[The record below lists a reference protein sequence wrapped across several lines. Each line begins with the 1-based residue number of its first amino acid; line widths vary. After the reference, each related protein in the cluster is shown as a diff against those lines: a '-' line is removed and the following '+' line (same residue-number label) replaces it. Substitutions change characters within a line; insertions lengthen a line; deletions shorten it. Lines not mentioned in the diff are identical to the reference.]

1 MQSRAWIYGQY
12 DLNVHKT
19 IISIRALLLAKM
31 EIVYDYPLY
40 RPPSEANSMIFQ
52 VTLGCSFNKCSF
64 CNMYRTKEYSER
76 PWDEI
81 KAEIDMAAK
90 FYPDTTRIFLADGD
104 AINLPKDRMIQILEY
119 IHSKFPAL
127 ERVSSYAMPMNLL
140 QKKDEELKE
149 LKDAGLDML
158 YVGIETGNDIVLRK
172 VTKGATYRTIV
183 QACQKAKKN
192 GYILSCMVI
201 LGLGGKTYSRQHVAD
216 TARILSEAAPDYV
229 GALTL
234 QLEEGIHDEFMAK
247 FGEPF
252 VPLDDADVLE
262 ELNGLIKNF
271 DPKTPV
277 VFRANHASNVYS
289 VGGTV
294 PADREKMLALV
305 RNLQSHP
312 EMLKPK
318 FLRRF

>member
-1 MQSRAWIYGQY
+1 
-12 DLNVHKT
+12 
-19 IISIRALLLAKM
+19 M

-76 PWDEI
+76 SWDEI
-81 KAEIDMAAK
+81 KAEINMAAK
-90 FYPDTTRIFLADGD
+90 FYPETKRVFLADGD
-104 AINLPKDRMIQILEY
+104 AINLSKDRMIQILKY
-119 IHSKFPAL
+119 LYSKFPAL
-127 ERVSSYAMPMNLL
+127 ERVSCYAMPMNLL
-140 QKKDEELKE
+140 QKKDDELEEMRT
-149 LKDAGLDML
+149 AGLSML
-158 YVGIETGNDIVLRK
+158 YIGIETGSDIVLRK
-172 VTKGATYRTIV
+172 VTKGATYKTIV
-183 QACQKAKKN
+183 QACLKAKRN
-192 GYILSCMVI
+192 GYVLSCMVI
-201 LGLGGKTYSRQHVAD
+201 LGLGGKTFTREHIAD
-216 TARILSEAAPDYV
+216 TAHILSETAPDYV

-234 QLEEGIHDEFMAK
+234 HLEEGVYNEFMTK

-252 VPLDDADVLE
+252 VPLDDHEVLE
-262 ELNGLIKNF
+262 ELDQLIANF

-289 VGGTV
+289 IGGTM
-294 PADREKMLALV
+294 PEDREKMLALV
-305 RNLQSHP
+305 RNLRSHP

>member
-1 MQSRAWIYGQY
+1 
-12 DLNVHKT
+12 
-19 IISIRALLLAKM
+19 M
-31 EIVYDYPLY
+31 ELVYDYPLY

-90 FYPDTTRIFLADGD
+90 FYPDTRRIFLADGD
-104 AINLPKDRMIQILEY
+104 AINLSNDRMIQILKYLYE
-119 IHSKFPAL
+119 KFPAI
-127 ERVSSYAMPMNLL
+127 ERISCYAMPKNLM
-140 QKKDEELKE
+140 QKSDNELKE
-149 LKDAGLDML
+149 LRLAGLHML
-158 YVGIETGNDIVLRK
+158 YVGIETGNDIVLKK
-172 VTKGATYRTIV
+172 VTKGATYKTLV
-183 QACQKAKKN
+183 QACQKAKRH
-192 GYILSCMVI
+192 GFVLSCMVI
-201 LGLGGKTYSRQHVAD
+201 LGLGGKAYTKEHARD
-216 TARILSEAAPDYV
+216 TAKVLSEAAPDYV

-234 QLEEGIHDEFMAK
+234 HLEEGVYNEFMEK

-252 VPLDDADVLE
+252 VPLEDSEVLD
-262 ELNGLIKNF
+262 ELEMLVAGF

-289 VGGTV
+289 IGGTM
-294 PADREKMLALV
+294 PDDKEKILTLV
-305 RNLQSHP
+305 KNLKSHP

>member
-1 MQSRAWIYGQY
+1 
-12 DLNVHKT
+12 
-19 IISIRALLLAKM
+19 M

-76 PWDEI
+76 PWEEV

-90 FYPDTTRIFLADGD
+90 FYPDTRRVFLADGD
-104 AINLPKDRMIQILEY
+104 ALNLSKDRMIQILQY
-119 IHSKFPAL
+119 LYSKFPEL
-127 ERVSSYAMPMNLL
+127 ERVSCYAMPMNLL
-140 QKKDEELKE
+140 KKKDDDLKE
-149 LKDAGLDML
+149 MRAAGLYML
-158 YVGIETGNDIVLRK
+158 YIGIESGSDIVLKK

-183 QACQKAKKN
+183 QACQKARRH
-192 GYILSCMVI
+192 GYVLSCMAI
-201 LGLGGKTYSRQHVAD
+201 LGLGGKTYTKEHIAD
-216 TARILSEAAPDYV
+216 TARILSETAPDYV

-234 QLEEGIHDEFMAK
+234 HLEEGVYDEFMTK

-252 VPLDDADVLE
+252 VPLDDSEVLD
-262 ELNGLIKNF
+262 ELERLVAGFN
-271 DPKTPV
+271 PKTPV

-289 VGGTV
+289 IGGTM
-294 PADREKMLALV
+294 PEDRDKILTLI
-305 RNLQSHP
+305 RSLKSHP